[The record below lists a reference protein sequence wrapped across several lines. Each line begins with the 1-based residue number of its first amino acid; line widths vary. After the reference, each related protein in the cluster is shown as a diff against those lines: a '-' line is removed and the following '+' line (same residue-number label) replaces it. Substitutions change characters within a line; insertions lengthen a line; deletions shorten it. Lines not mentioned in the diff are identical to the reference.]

1 MMSMMSSDLCI
12 DLGMLFKCL
21 KGMAPT
27 YISDQFSQ
35 RNSVY
40 KYVTRGRN
48 ELNIPSFRTSSGQ
61 RSFKYR
67 LVNMWNSLDENLK
80 SIGNFSS
87 FKKHLK
93 LYTCML
99 FNFLT

>member
-1 MMSMMSSDLCI
+1 
-12 DLGMLFKCL
+12 
-21 KGMAPT
+21 MAPT

-35 RNSVY
+35 RNSVH

-48 ELNIPSFRTSSGQ
+48 ELNIPSFRMSSGQ
-61 RSFKYR
+61 GSFKYR

-93 LYTCML
+93 LYVL
-99 FNFLT
+99 FNFLS

>member
-35 RNSVY
+35 RNSVH

-48 ELNIPSFRTSSGQ
+48 ELNVPSF
-61 RSFKYR
+61 
-67 LVNMWNSLDENLK
+67 
-80 SIGNFSS
+80 
-87 FKKHLK
+87 
-93 LYTCML
+93 
-99 FNFLT
+99 